1 MTDNKMTLDEM
12 VDEMNKTHALVLH
25 DGRCMVFIQSED
37 SNQLKFVRP
46 KELSRL
52 YAADLYFCGV
62 TSKGKPIM
70 KNKVKAWMMHRN
82 CRAYPGGVYW
92 RPVRDGE
99 EIQHVCEAFNI
110 WSAGDGD
117 GYSLARVFAD
127 KHGIAFP
134 MKRN

>member
-1 MTDNKMTLDEM
+1 MAMPRMTLDEM
-12 VDEMNKTHALVLH
+12 VAEMNKTHALVLH

-37 SNQLKFVRP
+37 SSQLKFVRP

-52 YAADLYFCGV
+52 YANELYCCGR
-62 TSKGKPIM
+62 TFKGKPIM
-70 KNKVKAWMMHRN
+70 KNKIKAWMIHPD
-82 CRAYPGGVYW
+82 CRRYPGGVYW

>member
-37 SNQLKFVRP
+37 SNQFEFVRP

-52 YAADLYFCGV
+52 YANELYCCGRTV
-62 TSKGKPIM
+62 KGKPIM
-70 KNKVKAWMMHRN
+70 KNKIKAWMVHRN
-82 CRAYPGGVYW
+82 CRTYPNGIYW

-99 EIQHVCEAFNI
+99 EIQQANEAFNI
-110 WSAGDGD
+110 WTIGDEG
-117 GYSLARVFAD
+117 GSLAHLFAD
-127 KHGIAFP
+127 KHGIAFT